1 MTPRMTTTADA
12 ALAPL
17 AALAA
22 FARATPALLAE
33 RELLRR
39 IDHKYVLD
47 RARLG
52 ELFGALAA
60 EYAVLPVGEGGAAIY
75 RNLYFDT
82 PELRCFHDH
91 RRGRRIRHKVRIR
104 HYPDRELS
112 FLEVKTKRSE
122 SITDKQ
128 RRRIDFGREELDA
141 ADLAFLH
148 EHAGQLTDALVPAVR
163 VDYRRVLLFHPRLEE
178 RLTIDLALE
187 AGREGARAELGALAI
202 VEIKRAPG
210 GGLPRTPAM
219 RALAALGVR
228 ERSLSKYCAAMALIH
243 PTVRHNRLRPAL
255 RVLHGAH
262 APHGQHA
269 LHAQH
274 GQQALQ
280 GL

>member
-1 MTPRMTTTADA
+1 MTPRLTPRLTTTADA

-17 AALAA
+17 GALAA
-22 FARATPALLAE
+22 LGAFTRATPALLAE

-52 ELFGALAA
+52 ELLGALAA

-75 RNLYFDT
+75 QNLYFDT

-122 SITDKQ
+122 VITDKQ
-128 RRRIDFGREELDA
+128 RRRIDFSREQLDA
-141 ADLAFLH
+141 VDLAFLR
-148 EHAGQLTDALVPAVR
+148 EHTGELAGALAPAVR
-163 VDYRRVLLFHPRLEE
+163 VDYRRVLLFHPRLPE
-178 RLTIDLALE
+178 RLTIDLGLE
-187 AGREGARAELGALAI
+187 AGRGDDRAPLGALAI

-210 GGLPRTPAM
+210 GAPRTPAM

-255 RVLHGAH
+255 RVLHG
-262 APHGQHA
+262 
-269 LHAQH
+269 
-274 GQQALQ
+274 LQ
-280 GL
+280 GLQGLQGS